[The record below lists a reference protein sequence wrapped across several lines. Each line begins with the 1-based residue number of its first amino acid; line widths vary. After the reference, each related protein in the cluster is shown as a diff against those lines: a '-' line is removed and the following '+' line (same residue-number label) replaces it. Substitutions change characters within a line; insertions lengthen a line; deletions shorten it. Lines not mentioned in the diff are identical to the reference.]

1 MKKIVYFYN
10 SSLNIYIWKTNR
22 KVVCASLYQDYY
34 LGCAEYTKNF
44 LRIHIDIAAQTY
56 LGLGYIKK
64 IKAANS
70 LYAQF
75 FYSFNFFFFKKFKFI
90 GKGYKI
96 KKVKIKKSFK
106 LFFGYSHKVFLVSGG
121 VQLRKLMKYKLFL
134 ITNNKLKIR
143 TTSYIIQNIRKLN
156 MFTKRGLRATRQQVS
171 KRPGKKST
179 Y

>member
-1 MKKIVYFYN
+1 MKKTIYFYN
-10 SSLNIYIWKTNR
+10 SAQNIYIWKTEQ
-22 KVVCASLYQDYY
+22 KLICASLYQDYY
-34 LGCAEYTKNF
+34 VGCAKSAKNF
-44 LRIHIDIAAQTY
+44 LNTHLDLATQTC
-56 LGLGYIKK
+56 LNLNFLKK
-64 IKAANS
+64 IKLNN
-70 LYAQF
+70 LYKQF

-106 LFFGYSHKVFLVSGG
+106 LFFGYSHKIYLIAGG

-134 ITNNKLKIR
+134 IANDRLQINK
-143 TTSYIIQNIRKLN
+143 TSRIIQNIRKLN